1 MEILCLRQQGKTIG
15 VQNRTENPGIPQGL
29 ERLSVSKTGSA
40 TTSKKKSNPY
50 SLRQASP
57 PILGVGTP
65 RGPPSNPG
73 SSLCPWE
80 AWTFHQTP
88 HRRPGPIPAQQKVHH
103 RLLTLYPARDPA
115 QTFPFRS
122 AGTSQLWSLFL
133 PWGPPPDR
141 QGSSK
146 CHHILSHMRV
156 LELRPTGRHGGG
168 HLSLKSGV
176 R

>member
-29 ERLSVSKTGSA
+29 ERLSVSKTGTA

-50 SLRQASP
+50 SLGQASP

-65 RGPPSNPG
+65 RGPPFNLG

-80 AWTFHQTP
+80 ARTFHQVP
-88 HRRPGPIPAQQKVHH
+88 HRHPGPIPAPQKVHH

-115 QTFPFRS
+115 QTFPFRP

-133 PWGPPPDR
+133 PWGLCLITRAAPSVIVFSLTCRSWSSDP
-141 QGSSK
+141 QGD
-146 CHHILSHMRV
+146 MRV
-156 LELRPTGRHGGG
+156 GPCL
-168 HLSLKSGV
+168 
-176 R
+176 